1 MSENATA
8 PTNSAAQL
16 SDDEINALADAAR
29 ALSPGMRFVGR
40 PLNFGWEKGT
50 WYWKPDR
57 EHEEKVGATEA
68 FAIDL
73 RGAGEAWKRW
83 GRMDN
88 GKVGIVDQI
97 GGRYVDGWRNPPRHA
112 MPEANED
119 LPASDDPW
127 KESSSLVL
135 KRLSDD
141 QLLTWSAVYSSR
153 EGMGEFLA
161 IAAKDWRDHIG
172 CMPLVLLESAPDGK
186 NFKPRSGQGCVPAGA
201 AQGVAWEVRRSEGR
215 DRRQEGVEGPR
226 HGRRDPVVTSDKRPA
241 GDGVTGRIVP
251 DDLEDQRCRTG
262 ITNITASPLMSTPDA
277 GLSSIA
283 RCGTASKPPNA
294 LESS

>member
-8 PTNSAAQL
+8 PTNGAAQI

-40 PLNFGWEKGT
+40 PLNFGWENGA

-57 EHEEKVGATEA
+57 DHGEKVGAT
-68 FAIDL
+68 DL
-73 RGAGEAWKRW
+73 RSAGEAWKRW

-112 MPEANED
+112 MPEADED

-141 QLLTWSAVYSSR
+141 QLRTWSAVYSSR

-172 CMPLVLLESAPDGK
+172 CMPVVLLESAPDGK
-186 NFKPRSGQGCVPAGA
+186 NFKPRLRIIGWQAFGEGESPPADPARGA
-201 AQGVAWEVRRSEGR
+201 LLRKRLEELRQKYAAPEGA
-215 DRRQEGVEGPR
+215 
-226 HGRRDPVVTSDKRPA
+226 TSKAAIAGKKKR
-241 GDGVTGRIVP
+241 GDL
-251 DDLEDQRCRTG
+251 DDE
-262 ITNITASPLMSTPDA
+262 IPF
-277 GLSSIA
+277 
-283 RCGTASKPPNA
+283 
-294 LESS
+294 

>member
-8 PTNSAAQL
+8 PTNGATAPTNGAAQL
-16 SDDEINALADAAR
+16 SDGEINALADAAR

-40 PLNFGWEKGT
+40 PLNFGWENGA

-57 EHEEKVGATEA
+57 DHEEKVGATEA

-73 RGAGEAWKRW
+73 RSAGEAWKRW

-88 GKVGIVDQI
+88 GQVGIVDQI

-112 MPEANED
+112 MPEADED

-127 KESSSLVL
+127 KASSSLVL

-172 CMPLVLLESAPDGK
+172 CMPVVLLESAPDGK
-186 NFKPRSGQGCVPAGA
+186 NFKPRLRIIGWQAFGEGQSPPADPARGA
-201 AQGVAWEVRRSEGR
+201 FLRERLEELRGKYAAPKAVI
-215 DRRQEGVEGPR
+215 
-226 HGRRDPVVTSDKRPA
+226 A
-241 GDGVTGRIVP
+241 GKK
-251 DDLEDQRCRTG
+251 
-262 ITNITASPLMSTPDA
+262 
-277 GLSSIA
+277 
-283 RCGTASKPPNA
+283 ASKHGDMDDDIPF
-294 LESS
+294 

>member
-8 PTNSAAQL
+8 PTNGAAQL

-40 PLNFGWEKGT
+40 PLNFGWENGA

-57 EHEEKVGATEA
+57 DHEEKVGATEA

-73 RGAGEAWKRW
+73 RSAGEAWKRW

-112 MPEANED
+112 MPEADED
-119 LPASDDPW
+119 LPPSDDPW
-127 KESSSLVL
+127 KQSSSLVL

-172 CMPLVLLESAPDGK
+172 CMPVVLLESASDGK
-186 NFKPRSGQGCVPAGA
+186 NFKPRLRIIGWQAFGEGESLPADPARGA
-201 AQGVAWEVRRSEGR
+201 FLRERLEQLRGKYAA
-215 DRRQEGVEGPR
+215 P
-226 HGRRDPVVTSDKRPA
+226 KAAIA
-241 GDGVTGRIVP
+241 GKK
-251 DDLEDQRCRTG
+251 
-262 ITNITASPLMSTPDA
+262 
-277 GLSSIA
+277 
-283 RCGTASKPPNA
+283 ASKRGDMDDEVPF
-294 LESS
+294 

>member
-8 PTNSAAQL
+8 PTNGAAQI

-40 PLNFGWEKGT
+40 PLNFGWENGA

-57 EHEEKVGATEA
+57 DHGEKVGAT
-68 FAIDL
+68 DL
-73 RGAGEAWKRW
+73 RSAGEAWKRW

-112 MPEANED
+112 MPEADED

-172 CMPLVLLESAPDGK
+172 CMPVVLLESAPDGK
-186 NFKPRSGQGCVPAGA
+186 NFKPRLRIIGWQAFGEGESPPADPARGA
-201 AQGVAWEVRRSEGR
+201 LLRKRLEELRQKYAAPEGA
-215 DRRQEGVEGPR
+215 
-226 HGRRDPVVTSDKRPA
+226 TSKAAIAGKKKR
-241 GDGVTGRIVP
+241 GDL
-251 DDLEDQRCRTG
+251 DDE
-262 ITNITASPLMSTPDA
+262 IPF
-277 GLSSIA
+277 
-283 RCGTASKPPNA
+283 
-294 LESS
+294 

>member
-1 MSENATA
+1 MSENATT
-8 PTNSAAQL
+8 PTNGAAQL

-29 ALSPGMRFVGR
+29 VLSPGMRFVGR
-40 PLNFGWEKGT
+40 PLNFGWENGA

-57 EHEEKVGATEA
+57 DHEEKVGATEA
-68 FAIDL
+68 FAVDL
-73 RGAGEAWKRW
+73 RSAGEAWKRW

-112 MPEANED
+112 MPEADED

-127 KESSSLVL
+127 KASSSLVL

-172 CMPLVLLESAPDGK
+172 CMPVVLLEFVADGK
-186 NFKPRSGQGCVPAGA
+186 GFKPRLRIIGWQAFG
-201 AQGVAWEVRRSEGR
+201 EG
-215 DRRQEGVEGPR
+215 E
-226 HGRRDPVVTSDKRPA
+226 
-241 GDGVTGRIVP
+241 
-251 DDLEDQRCRTG
+251 
-262 ITNITASPLMSTPDA
+262 ASPADP
-277 GLSSIA
+277 A
-283 RCGTASKPPNA
+283 RGAFLRERLEELRGKYAAPKAVIASKKASKHGDMDDELPF
-294 LESS
+294 